1 MAEKTT
7 YGVYA
12 QTDKPFEVALEA
24 TREAIKKRG
33 FGILWE
39 IDVKATMHAKLGVD
53 FTDYVILGTCNP
65 PMAHRA
71 LSVEPNIGLLMP
83 CNVIVRRDGDRVV
96 VGAIETHELM
106 GLTGRKD
113 LAPFADPVN
122 DLLTEAVDEATAS

>member
-39 IDVKATMHAKLGVD
+39 IDVKATMQAKLGVD

-106 GLTGRKD
+106 GLTGRND

-122 DLLTEAVDEATAS
+122 DLLTEAVDEATAP